1 MSEQNQNPNPETTPA
16 PAPAPEAAPA
26 AEVTPV
32 VEDLKPLTEAEMESM
47 STADI
52 TAHAEKFEAQVKA
65 AKQQTPDE
73 IRANQIIRAKKAQE
87 KALGQTTA
95 PADTETPQAEKQL
108 ATADVLTLAKSD
120 FELGSPEQILLQERV
135 EQGIIKSYAE
145 GLTHVG
151 VSAELAAM
159 TADKNATA
167 VIDEND
173 TSENQLKT
181 KKEAVAQAR
190 ATGEIPDDPSVQKAI
205 VEDNISR
212 MSSLN

>member
-1 MSEQNQNPNPETTPA
+1 MSENNQNPNPE
-16 PAPAPEAAPA
+16 PAPAPESDPAPEA
-26 AEVTPV
+26 TPV
-32 VEDLKPLTEAEMESM
+32 AVELKPLTDAEMESM
-47 STADI
+47 TTAEI
-52 TAHAEKFEAQVKA
+52 TAHAEKIEAQVKN

-73 IRANQIIRAKKAQE
+73 IRANQIQRAKKAQE
-87 KALGQTTA
+87 KAFGQTTA
-95 PADTETPQAEKQL
+95 AADPAAPEAEKPKDI

-120 FELGSPEQILLQERV
+120 FELGSPEQLLLQQRV

-151 VSAELAAM
+151 VSAELTAM
-159 TADKNATA
+159 KADKNATA

-181 KKEAVAQAR
+181 KKEAVAHAR
-190 ATGEIPDDPSVQKAI
+190 ATGEIPDDPSIQKAI